1 MKLLAC
7 TTFVVPVL
15 EYEIAI
21 LELYTKIKHQWSEND
36 EARSRDLHLTNVTEQ
51 VFSATRLL
59 NTLMAR
65 TLIFFHKKADFKNE
79 HVGYERLKLLKCLY
93 SKENSKTT
101 LSADLDKY
109 LPERGE
115 GSANI

>member
-36 EARSRDLHLTNVTEQ
+36 EARSRDLHLTNVTE
-51 VFSATRLL
+51 
-59 NTLMAR
+59 
-65 TLIFFHKKADFKNE
+65 
-79 HVGYERLKLLKCLY
+79 
-93 SKENSKTT
+93 
-101 LSADLDKY
+101 
-109 LPERGE
+109 
-115 GSANI
+115 